1 MILSTLLSGITFD
14 PGYEGSAVNDE
25 FVLGI
30 NLTPASAT
38 EIGAYG
44 VVGLY
49 VEGVDAQLNPKTS
62 DKTYIRMGL
71 ATTKTGNQRSFKLS
85 GDRYFG
91 DVVQDYIFGH
101 AIKYGTGKAVETDYV
116 YFNMVTGKGEQGRVA
131 IIVNSDGGG
140 NGGDTAKIDVEFRAC
155 SGNPTAFTYTPSSI
169 SAVALSTVSPAAN
182 ATGVSRSADIVLTF
196 NNSIA
201 SGDGIILINTAL
213 GTIISEL
220 TKTWDSTRKIL
231 TIACATQMAASTK
244 HSVIVSGVQD
254 IYGQALATAISSF
267 TTGA

>member
-14 PGYEGSAVNDE
+14 PSYAGSAVNDE

-30 NLTPASAT
+30 NLNPAAAT

-85 GDRYFG
+85 GDRYIG
-91 DVVQDYIFGH
+91 DAVQDYVFGH
-101 AIKYGTGKAVETDYV
+101 EIKYGVGKAVETDYV

-140 NGGDTAKIDVEFRAC
+140 NGGDTAKIDVEFKAC
-155 SGNPTAFTYTPSSI
+155 SGNPTAFTYTPVSI
-169 SAVALSTVSPAAN
+169 SALTVTTVPAAD
-182 ATGVSRSADIVLTF
+182 ATAVSKTASIILTF
-196 NNSIA
+196 SNAISAGNIFIVNS
-201 SGDGIILINTAL
+201 TL
-213 GTIISEL
+213 GTILSVA
-220 TKTWDSTRKIL
+220 KNWDATGKIL
-231 TIACATQMAASTK
+231 TITPSAAMAASSR
-244 HSVIVSGVQD
+244 HEIVISGVKDVYEQTLTD
-254 IYGQALATAISSF
+254 TVKYF
-267 TTGA
+267 TTAA